1 MKSAFLD
8 KDIEYTGMELS
19 PHWIYKN
26 HNLQGDAIVSFEGRC
41 KVDLSEMVDIEDV
54 LSNSPIF
61 SERMLHFIVEHFNM
75 PLLEGIS
82 RQRLLVCIAK
92 EQIEKHTNKNII
104 RSGDDLFFEGGK
116 LSVSIA
122 TKSPTSVLIHFAMNI
137 ISENA
142 PIKAAGLQS
151 ELKFNNS
158 KELAKDIL
166 NAYTREHEEIFMAS
180 AKVRGVI

>member
-1 MKSAFLD
+1 
-8 KDIEYTGMELS
+8 
-19 PHWIYKN
+19 
-26 HNLQGDAIVSFEGRC
+26 
-41 KVDLSEMVDIEDV
+41 
-54 LSNSPIF
+54 
-61 SERMLHFIVEHFNM
+61 
-75 PLLEGIS
+75 
-82 RQRLLVCIAK
+82 
-92 EQIEKHTNKNII
+92 
-104 RSGDDLFFEGGK
+104 
-116 LSVSIA
+116 
-122 TKSPTSVLIHFAMNI
+122 MNI